1 VPVNNAVD
9 PAPTATV
16 LVADNLLTVGETSL
30 VTFTFTEAVTGFS
43 LADLDAPNATL
54 SNLSSSDGGVTW
66 TATLTPSASTTD
78 ATNVITLDNTGVADT
93 SGNSGTGTTTSN
105 NYAVD
110 TVRPT
115 LATSIAS
122 GTVTISGNL
131 LQGEVLTV
139 SSNISDT
146 NGVQGLNYSWFSS
159 ADGINWTNFKVGN
172 SVKLSQSEV
181 GKFIKVTADYSNTVT
196 ANKSISST
204 NTSKVI
210 NTNDAPIGVV
220 TVSGTVQEGQVL
232 TTSNNLTDL
241 DGLGTVQYNWQSSSD
256 GKTWAN
262 IFSGKT
268 LALNRSEVDQFIR
281 VVADYYDGYATHEII
296 PSDSFLVS
304 PVWRTNINFVS
315 VIVDKGVLDND
326 AVLLKDIQEL
336 MTWRSGTMVRH
347 TLHSEGLVYQY
358 GQVEKLIMIATRNN
372 EFTPEFTKEINY
384 FLSRDAYINYDVAVS
399 LVGKINI
406 DQEILRVAGSDGNYV
421 A

>member
-1 VPVNNAVD
+1 
-9 PAPTATV
+9 
-16 LVADNLLTVGETSL
+16 
-30 VTFTFTEAVTGFS
+30 
-43 LADLDAPNATL
+43 
-54 SNLSSSDGGVTW
+54 
-66 TATLTPSASTTD
+66 
-78 ATNVITLDNTGVADT
+78 
-93 SGNSGTGTTTSN
+93 
-105 NYAVD
+105 
-110 TVRPT
+110 
-115 LATSIAS
+115 
-122 GTVTISGNL
+122 VTISGNF

-159 ADGINWTNFKVGN
+159 ADGISWTNFKVGN

-181 GKFIKVTADYSNTVT
+181 GKSIKVTADYSNSVT

-347 TLHSEGLVYQY
+347 TLSYEGLVYQY

-372 EFTPEFTKEINY
+372 EFTPEFTKEIND

-406 DQEILRVAGSDGNYV
+406 DQEILRVAGSDGNFV
-421 A
+421 M